1 MQILQT
7 MCNSVI
13 TNVTIAKFIEIEN
26 NQMIV
31 LISVSSQKRK
41 FINFLAKTSI
51 SNIYCLVFIVYTLT
65 DESFFPF
72 FLVYLKEVLPA
83 VSSTQHYLATYQ

>member
-41 FINFLAKTSI
+41 FTS
-51 SNIYCLVFIVYTLT
+51 
-65 DESFFPF
+65 
-72 FLVYLKEVLPA
+72 
-83 VSSTQHYLATYQ
+83 

>member
-41 FINFLAKTSI
+41 FINFLVKTSI
-51 SNIYCLVFIVYTLT
+51 SNICILFSVYSLYS
-65 DESFFPF
+65 DR
-72 FLVYLKEVLPA
+72 
-83 VSSTQHYLATYQ
+83 